1 MSVAKKFGAS
11 YNDIKE
17 RIKYR
22 TLSIEFDTI
31 KFDLKVRI
39 PLKRE
44 MEEILTDITS
54 PKAEAVAV
62 IYEKL
67 SKPILDSIKEGG
79 DEFLKTVNA
88 EKQFITVLDED
99 IILDGTSI
107 KQVATMTAMWEI
119 RVEKYF
125 HLLQS
130 ETGEPINESFSEISE
145 EFPES
150 LIKQIVETIEQTV
163 KPDYK
168 TTKKN

>member
-22 TLSIEFDTI
+22 TLLIEFDTI

-39 PLKRE
+39 PLKKE
-44 MEEILTDITS
+44 MEDILADITS

-67 SKPILDSIKEGG
+67 SKPMLDAIKEGG

-88 EKQFITVLDED
+88 EKQFLTVLDD
-99 IILDGTSI
+99 DVIVDGTSI

-130 ETGEPINESFSEISE
+130 ETGEPINESFAEISE

>member
-1 MSVAKKFGAS
+1 MSITKKFGAS

-22 TLSIEFDTI
+22 TISVEFDTI

-44 MEEILTDITS
+44 MEDILADITS
-54 PKAEAVAV
+54 PKAEAITV
-62 IYEKL
+62 IYERL
-67 SKPILDSIKEGG
+67 SNPILDSIKEGG
-79 DEFLKTVNA
+79 EDFLKTINA

-107 KQVATMTAMWEI
+107 KQVATMTAMWEL

-130 ETGEPINESFSEISE
+130 ETGEPINESFAEISE

-150 LIKQIVETIEQTV
+150 LIRQIVETIEQTV

>member
-1 MSVAKKFGAS
+1 MSIAKKFGVS
-11 YNDIKE
+11 YDSIKE
-17 RIKYR
+17 SIKYR
-22 TLSIEFDTI
+22 NISIEFDTI

-44 MEEILTDITS
+44 MEEILADITS
-54 PKAEAVAV
+54 PKAKTVNA
-62 IYEKL
+62 IYKRL
-67 SKPILDSIKEGG
+67 SKPILDSVKEGG
-79 DEFLKTVNA
+79 EKFLETVNA
-88 EKQFITVLDED
+88 EKQYITILDD
-99 IILDGTSI
+99 DLILDGTSI
-107 KQVATMTAMWEI
+107 KQVATMTAMFET

-130 ETGEPINESFSEISE
+130 ETGEPINESFAQISE

-150 LIKQIVETIEQTV
+150 LIKQIVETIEQTI